1 MNIVLKSAH
10 IENFKG
16 IKCKDITFT
25 KNQKIKGR
33 NGSGKTTIVDAILW
47 LLFNKNSEYSTDF
60 GVRPLDC
67 DGKTIHFVDI
77 VVKVV
82 FEIDGVEHELSKTQK
97 ENWVKPRDAE
107 KSVFKGNVNTFEIDG
122 YPRSEKEYKEFV
134 GGLIDEEMFKIL
146 TSTTYFNSL
155 PWKKQRETLMLFAN
169 DEKDIDLAKRIGG
182 FDDLLDELSK
192 APSTTDILNKY
203 KKAKKELETK
213 LVELPIRIDEIS
225 KSKVDYDVAELEIQK
240 KALEEKLASIDT
252 KSNLLDGFRKDLMET
267 EFAMSRIATEAND
280 KNRFEKREFES
291 NMRNENFY
299 IREIDER
306 VSQRK
311 KDVEFIEQQIVRK
324 NADIENLRVKFESVK
339 KSVFSESEWV
349 FDENATICKLCGQK
363 LPTDKIVEIKTDFEK
378 RKANAKVS
386 FEADK
391 KQALTKINADVV
403 AIKSDIAEISKRKDT
418 LTEQVATDLL
428 EKKQHS
434 ENYSVLS
441 NKIMGIPETVNLL
454 ENAEYKKLS
463 EKKQDLE
470 ADIAKNEEIERN
482 NLLEK
487 TSVNSELAIVTGKLN
502 EFVNNDKIDAR
513 IDELKAEQF
522 ETSQKVATCEKFI
535 YLTEQ
540 FIRAKLD
547 AITSSVNSKF
557 EGITFKL
564 FDEQINGGMAEC
576 CECCVGG
583 VPYSDLNNGHKIVAG
598 LSIIK
603 TLSDFY
609 GKKPFVFVDNAESVN
624 NDNII
629 DMGSQLIALY
639 VTDDKELVVEG
650 GE

>member
-1 MNIVLKSAH
+1 MNIILKSLH

-16 IKCKDITFT
+16 IKAQDITFT
-25 KNQKIKGR
+25 GNSKISGR
-33 NGSGKTTIVDAILW
+33 NGSGKTTIVDAVLW
-47 LLFNKNSEYSTDF
+47 LLFGKNSDYATDF
-60 GVRPLDC
+60 GARPVDA
-67 DGKTIHFVDI
+67 DGNTIHYVDI
-77 VVKVV
+77 VVKAVID
-82 FEIDGVEHELSKTQK
+82 IDGVEHELSKTQK
-97 ENWVKPRDAE
+97 ENWVKPRGSE
-107 KSVFKGNVNTFEIDG
+107 ESVFKGNVNTFEIDG
-122 YPRSEKEYKEFV
+122 YPRTEKEYKEFV
-134 GGLIDEEMFKIL
+134 SGLTDEELFKIL
-146 TSTTYFNSL
+146 TSPTYFPAL
-155 PWKKQRETLMLFAN
+155 AWKKQREILMLFAN
-169 DEKDIDLAKRIGG
+169 EEGDVELAKRIGG
-182 FDDLLDELSK
+182 FEELLDELSK

-280 KNRFEKREFES
+280 KNRFEKRELES

-306 VSQRK
+306 ASQRK
-311 KDVEFIEQQIVRK
+311 KDVEFIEQQIARK

-339 KSVFSESEWV
+339 KSVFPESEWV

-363 LPTDKIVEIKTDFEK
+363 LPADKIVEIKTDFEK

-391 KQALTKINADVV
+391 KQALTKINADAA

-418 LTEQVATDLL
+418 LTEQIATDLL

-470 ADIAKNEEIERN
+470 AAISKNEEIERN

-513 IDELKAEQF
+513 IDELKAEQL

-547 AITSSVNSKF
+547 AITTTVNSKF
-557 EGITFKL
+557 EGVTFSL
-564 FDEQINGGMAEC
+564 FNQLINGGFEEEC
-576 CECCVGG
+576 TCCVNG
-583 VPYSDLNNGHKIVAG
+583 VKYSDLNNGHKIIAG

-603 TLSDFY
+603 ALSNY
-609 GKKPFVFVDNAESVN
+609 YKKHCFIFVDNAESI
-624 NDNII
+624 NDSNFIDTDSQII
-629 DMGSQLIALY
+629 KLY
-639 VTDDKELVVEG
+639 VTEDKELKIE
-650 GE
+650 

>member
-60 GVRPLDC
+60 GVRPLDS

-77 VVKVV
+77 VVKAVV
-82 FEIDGVEHELSKTQK
+82 EIDGVEHELSKTQK
-97 ENWVKPRDAE
+97 ENWVKPRGAE
-107 KSVFKGNVNTFEIDG
+107 ESVFKGNVNTFEIDG

-146 TSTTYFNSL
+146 TSATYFNSL

-182 FDDLLDELSK
+182 FDDLMDELSK
-192 APSTTDILNKY
+192 APSTADILNKY

-213 LVELPIRIDEIS
+213 LVELPVRIDEVS
-225 KSKVDYDVAELEIQK
+225 RSKVDYDVAELEIQK
-240 KALEEKLASIDT
+240 KVLEEKIAQAEPKADVDALRKRKMEID
-252 KSNLLDGFRKDLMET
+252 FE
-267 EFAMSRIATEAND
+267 MSRISNEENNKVSTLRRETQTSIAILERKIADND
-280 KNRFEKREFES
+280 NRVE
-291 NMRNENFY
+291 RN
-299 IREIDER
+299 
-306 VSQRK
+306 K
-311 KDVEFIEQQIVRK
+311 KDIAFI
-324 NADIENLRVKFESVK
+324 ASGIESKKKDFEALKKQFEEIKESVFP
-339 KSVFSESEWV
+339 SDDWV
-349 FDENATICKLCGQK
+349 FDENSTICKACGQK
-363 LPTDKIVEIKTDFEK
+363 LPADRIFEIKVDFEK
-378 RKANAKVS
+378 RKAQAESDFEINKKQTLDNLNQRGAMINNDIKTIGARKDDLVNEVEEITKETLNAKTELEGLTNDLRNMTYV
-386 FEADK
+386 ADLNNNEDYK
-391 KQALTKINADVV
+391 ALVKESEGIVNQ
-403 AIKSDIAEISKRKDT
+403 IS
-418 LTEQVATDLL
+418 EL
-428 EKKQHS
+428 EKA
-434 ENYSVLS
+434 ELETNLA
-441 NKIMGIPETVNLL
+441 IMT
-454 ENAEYKKLS
+454 
-463 EKKQDLE
+463 
-470 ADIAKNEEIERN
+470 AK
-482 NLLEK
+482 
-487 TSVNSELAIVTGKLN
+487 SELAIVEGKLR
-502 EFVNNDKIDAR
+502 ESENNDKIDER
-513 IDELKAEQF
+513 IESLKAEQK

-564 FDEQINGGMAEC
+564 FDEQINGGTSEC

-624 NDNII
+624 NDNLI
-629 DMGSQLIALY
+629 DIGSQLIALY

>member
-1 MNIVLKSAH
+1 MNIILKSAH

-60 GVRPLDC
+60 GVRPLDS

-77 VVKVV
+77 VVKAVV
-82 FEIDGVEHELSKTQK
+82 EIDGVEHELSKTQK
-97 ENWVKPRDAE
+97 ENWVKPRGAE
-107 KSVFKGNVNTFEIDG
+107 ESVFKGNVNTFEIDG

-146 TSTTYFNSL
+146 TSATYFNSL

-182 FDDLLDELSK
+182 FDDLMDELSK
-192 APSTTDILNKY
+192 APSTADILNKY

-213 LVELPIRIDEIS
+213 LVELPVRIDEVS
-225 KSKVDYDVAELEIQK
+225 RSKVDYDVAELEIQK
-240 KALEEKLASIDT
+240 KVLEEKIAQAESKVDVDALRKRKMEID
-252 KSNLLDGFRKDLMET
+252 FE
-267 EFAMSRIATEAND
+267 MSRISNEENNKVSTLRRETQTSIAILERKIADND
-280 KNRFEKREFES
+280 NRVE
-291 NMRNENFY
+291 RN
-299 IREIDER
+299 
-306 VSQRK
+306 K
-311 KDVEFIEQQIVRK
+311 KDIAFIVSG
-324 NADIENLRVKFESVK
+324 IESKKKDFEALKKQFEEIKESVFP
-339 KSVFSESEWV
+339 SDDWV
-349 FDENATICKLCGQK
+349 FDENSTICKACGQK
-363 LPTDKIVEIKTDFEK
+363 LPADRIFEIKADFEK
-378 RKANAKVS
+378 RKAQAESDFEINKKQTLDNLNQRGAMINNDIKTIGARKDDLVNEVEEITKETLNAKIELEGLTNDLRNMTS
-386 FEADK
+386 FADLNSNEDYK
-391 KQALTKINADVV
+391 ALAKE
-403 AIKSDIAEISKRKDT
+403 SEEIVNQIS
-418 LTEQVATDLL
+418 EL
-428 EKKQHS
+428 EKA
-434 ENYSVLS
+434 ELETNLA
-441 NKIMGIPETVNLL
+441 IMT
-454 ENAEYKKLS
+454 
-463 EKKQDLE
+463 
-470 ADIAKNEEIERN
+470 AK
-482 NLLEK
+482 
-487 TSVNSELAIVTGKLN
+487 SELAIVEGKLR
-502 EFVNNDKIDAR
+502 ESENNDKIDER
-513 IDELKAEQF
+513 IESLKAEQK

-624 NDNII
+624 NDNLI
-629 DMGSQLIALY
+629 DIGSQLIALY

>member
-60 GVRPLDC
+60 GVRPLDS

-77 VVKVV
+77 VVKAVV
-82 FEIDGVEHELSKTQK
+82 EIDGVEHELSKTQK
-97 ENWVKPRDAE
+97 ENWVKPRGAE
-107 KSVFKGNVNTFEIDG
+107 ESVFKGNVNTFEIDG

-146 TSTTYFNSL
+146 TSATYFNSL

-182 FDDLLDELSK
+182 FDDLMDELSK
-192 APSTTDILNKY
+192 APSTADILNKY

-213 LVELPIRIDEIS
+213 LVELPVRIDEVS
-225 KSKVDYDVAELEIQK
+225 RSKVDYDVAELEIQK
-240 KALEEKLASIDT
+240 KMLEEKIAQAESKVDVDALRKRKMEID
-252 KSNLLDGFRKDLMET
+252 FE
-267 EFAMSRIATEAND
+267 MSRISNEENNKVSTLRRETQTSISILERKIADND
-280 KNRFEKREFES
+280 NRVE
-291 NMRNENFY
+291 RN
-299 IREIDER
+299 
-306 VSQRK
+306 K
-311 KDVEFIEQQIVRK
+311 KDIAFIVSG
-324 NADIENLRVKFESVK
+324 IESKKKDFEALKKQFEEIKESVFP
-339 KSVFSESEWV
+339 SDDWV
-349 FDENATICKLCGQK
+349 FDENSTICKACGQK
-363 LPTDKIVEIKTDFEK
+363 LPADRIFEIKADFEK
-378 RKANAKVS
+378 RKAQAESDFEINKKQTLDNLNQRGAMINNDIKTIDARKDDLVNEVKEIAKETLNAKIELEGLTNDLRIMTYVADLNS
-386 FEADK
+386 NENYKALAKEAE
-391 KQALTKINADVV
+391 
-403 AIKSDIAEISKRKDT
+403 EIVNQIS
-418 LTEQVATDLL
+418 EL
-428 EKKQHS
+428 EKA
-434 ENYSVLS
+434 ELETNLA
-441 NKIMGIPETVNLL
+441 IMT
-454 ENAEYKKLS
+454 
-463 EKKQDLE
+463 
-470 ADIAKNEEIERN
+470 AK
-482 NLLEK
+482 
-487 TSVNSELAIVTGKLN
+487 SELAIVEGKLR
-502 EFVNNDKIDAR
+502 ESENNDKIDER
-513 IDELKAEQF
+513 IESLKAEQK

-624 NDNII
+624 NDNLI
-629 DMGSQLIALY
+629 DIGSQLIALY
-639 VTDDKELVVEG
+639 VTDDKELVAEG

>member
-60 GVRPLDC
+60 GVRPLDS

-77 VVKVV
+77 VVKAVV
-82 FEIDGVEHELSKTQK
+82 EIDGVEHELSKTQK
-97 ENWVKPRDAE
+97 ENWVKPRGAE
-107 KSVFKGNVNTFEIDG
+107 ESVFKGNVNTFEIDG

-146 TSTTYFNSL
+146 TSATYFNSL

-182 FDDLLDELSK
+182 FEDLMDELSK
-192 APSTTDILNKY
+192 APSTADILNKY

-213 LVELPIRIDEIS
+213 LVELPVRIDEVS
-225 KSKVDYDVAELEIQK
+225 RSKVDYDVAELEIQK
-240 KALEEKLASIDT
+240 KVLEEKIAQAESKVDVDALRKRKMEID
-252 KSNLLDGFRKDLMET
+252 FE
-267 EFAMSRIATEAND
+267 MSRITTEENNKVSTLRRETQTSIAILERKIADND
-280 KNRFEKREFES
+280 NRVE
-291 NMRNENFY
+291 RN
-299 IREIDER
+299 
-306 VSQRK
+306 K
-311 KDVEFIEQQIVRK
+311 KDIAFI
-324 NADIENLRVKFESVK
+324 ASGIESKKKDFEALKKQFEEIKESVFP
-339 KSVFSESEWV
+339 SDDWV
-349 FDENATICKLCGQK
+349 FDENSTICKACGQK
-363 LPTDKIVEIKTDFEK
+363 LPADRIFEIKADFEK
-378 RKANAKVS
+378 RKAQAESDFEINKKQTLDNLNQRGAMINNDIKTIGARKDDLVNEVEEITKETLNAKIELEGLTNDLRNMT
-386 FEADK
+386 FFADLNSNEDYK
-391 KQALTKINADVV
+391 ALAKE
-403 AIKSDIAEISKRKDT
+403 SEEIVNQIS
-418 LTEQVATDLL
+418 EL
-428 EKKQHS
+428 EKA
-434 ENYSVLS
+434 ELETNLA
-441 NKIMGIPETVNLL
+441 IMT
-454 ENAEYKKLS
+454 
-463 EKKQDLE
+463 
-470 ADIAKNEEIERN
+470 AK
-482 NLLEK
+482 
-487 TSVNSELAIVTGKLN
+487 SELAIVEGKLR
-502 EFVNNDKIDAR
+502 ESENNDKIDER
-513 IDELKAEQF
+513 IESLKAEQK

-624 NDNII
+624 NDNLI
-629 DMGSQLIALY
+629 DIGSQLIALY

>member
-1 MNIVLKSAH
+1 MNIILKSAH

-60 GVRPLDC
+60 GVRPLDS

-77 VVKVV
+77 VVKAVV
-82 FEIDGVEHELSKTQK
+82 EIDGVEHELSKTQK
-97 ENWVKPRDAE
+97 ENWVKPRGAE
-107 KSVFKGNVNTFEIDG
+107 ESVFKGNVNTFEIDG

-146 TSTTYFNSL
+146 TSATYFNSL

-182 FDDLLDELSK
+182 FDDLMDELSK
-192 APSTTDILNKY
+192 APSTADILNKY

-213 LVELPIRIDEIS
+213 LVELPVRIDEVS
-225 KSKVDYDVAELEIQK
+225 RSKVDYDVAELEIQK
-240 KALEEKLASIDT
+240 KVLEEKIAQAESKVDVDALRKRKMEID
-252 KSNLLDGFRKDLMET
+252 FE
-267 EFAMSRIATEAND
+267 MSRISNEENNKVSTLRRETQTSISILERKIADND
-280 KNRFEKREFES
+280 NRVE
-291 NMRNENFY
+291 RN
-299 IREIDER
+299 
-306 VSQRK
+306 K
-311 KDVEFIEQQIVRK
+311 KDIAFI
-324 NADIENLRVKFESVK
+324 ASGIESKKKDFEALKKQFEEIKESVFP
-339 KSVFSESEWV
+339 SDDWV
-349 FDENATICKLCGQK
+349 FDENSTICKACGQK
-363 LPTDKIVEIKTDFEK
+363 LPTDRIFEIKADFEK
-378 RKANAKVS
+378 RKAQAESDFEINKKQTLDNLNQRGAMINNDIKTIGARKDDLVNEVEEITKETLNAKIELEGLTNDLRNMTYV
-386 FEADK
+386 ADLNNNEDYK
-391 KQALTKINADVV
+391 ALVKE
-403 AIKSDIAEISKRKDT
+403 SEEIVNQIS
-418 LTEQVATDLL
+418 EL
-428 EKKQHS
+428 EKA
-434 ENYSVLS
+434 ELETNLA
-441 NKIMGIPETVNLL
+441 IMT
-454 ENAEYKKLS
+454 
-463 EKKQDLE
+463 
-470 ADIAKNEEIERN
+470 AK
-482 NLLEK
+482 
-487 TSVNSELAIVTGKLN
+487 SELAIVEGKLR
-502 EFVNNDKIDAR
+502 ESENNDKIDER
-513 IDELKAEQF
+513 IESLKAEQK

-557 EGITFKL
+557 EGVTFSFFRENINGS
-564 FDEQINGGMAEC
+564 FDEIC
-576 CECCVGG
+576 TCCVNG
-583 VPYSDLNNGHKIVAG
+583 VPYCDVNNGHKIVAG

-624 NDNII
+624 NDNLI
-629 DMGSQLIALY
+629 DIGSQLIALY